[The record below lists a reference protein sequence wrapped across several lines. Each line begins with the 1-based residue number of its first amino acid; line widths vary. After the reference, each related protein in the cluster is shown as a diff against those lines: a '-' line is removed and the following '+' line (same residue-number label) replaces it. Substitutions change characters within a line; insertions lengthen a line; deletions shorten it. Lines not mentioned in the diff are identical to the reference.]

1 MKCLAWLL
9 AVAACQQGPAPAA
22 TPGSAAAPAPPAD
35 AARAI
40 DATAP
45 IDATPDAG
53 DPTAHLFEV
62 SEAMATRD
70 GKLVLLKV
78 IDSDGA
84 RGAPNLAF
92 ELRDRNDRLVE
103 RVEVI
108 SLDEAADSATL
119 ARHAA
124 AADKLIADHDLVPLE
139 GLANDSDVEGHFAGL
154 DMTVVWEH
162 ERYTFTRQGAKLFTR
177 PVPKAWRGRSFF
189 SKVDDLTCNNPD
201 FLRAVSVA
209 PNHRLAVVDVGYK
222 GNDTCWEPTDQ
233 VHVVTW

>member
-9 AVAACQQGPAPAA
+9 AVAACQQGAAPVA
-22 TPGSAAAPAPPAD
+22 TRGSAAPPAPPALPAD

-40 DATAP
+40 DAA
-45 IDATPDAG
+45 PDAG
-53 DPTAHLFEV
+53 DPTAHLFELP
-62 SEAMATRD
+62 EATATRD

-108 SLDEAADSATL
+108 SLDKAADSATL

-124 AADKLIADHDLVPLE
+124 AADKLIADYDLVPLE
-139 GLANDSDVEGHFAGL
+139 GLANDSDVEGHFVGL

-162 ERYTFTRQGAKLFTR
+162 ERYAFTQHGAKLFTR
-177 PVPKAWRGRSFF
+177 QVPKAWRGTSFF